1 MILWCIVNNEYERII
16 KPKRQCS
23 LFQFIF
29 MKIISEQNLIDEIS
43 KAFRKAKKRMWVA
56 VPFIGNNEQV
66 AKIMGTSWR
75 FNTELDVKILT
86 DIRNSA
92 YICKETYELFKLK
105 AEIKSLAGLHAKIY
119 ILDDTIF
126 ITSAN
131 LTGAA
136 FTKRYEI
143 GVQLDDNKETIDA
156 FNKWWKIAKPI
167 NTNWSP
173 QNTKRRTNSES
184 DESDTDN
191 LTNKW
196 KLPNLNIQNRDF
208 KEYLLT
214 LRYYN
219 EFAKIFQTYGNHINS
234 RLPLFQ
240 EMDSFFNFL
249 FHDHDKK
256 PSNKYLNLKAR
267 KLNESQRIQQF
278 KKYYNDYKKWL
289 IDYPD
294 YDIIRL
300 RNIDFAKKN
309 LHKKKIDSIQL
320 EDIRKIV
327 NSLHCM
333 TSMPINRAKLL
344 NPQNNSIDAIRKN
357 WSNLLH
363 GDNDLL
369 ERMQT
374 CNQNLRHFG
383 KSSIRE
389 LLSLYEPDKY
399 PVINSNPLSGLR
411 FFGYDIKAN

>member
-1 MILWCIVNNEYERII
+1 
-16 KPKRQCS
+16 
-23 LFQFIF
+23 
-29 MKIISEQNLIDEIS
+29 MKINSEQNLIDEIS
-43 KAFRKAKKRMWVA
+43 KAFRNVKKRIWIA

-75 FNTELDVKILT
+75 FNPELDVKILT

-119 ILDDTIF
+119 ILDDTVF

-143 GVQLDDNKETIDA
+143 GVQLDDNKETIDT
-156 FNKWWKIAKPI
+156 FNKWWTIAKPI
-167 NTNWSP
+167 NANWSP
-173 QNTKRRTNSES
+173 QNSGISRTDNESEES
-184 DESDTDN
+184 DVEN
-191 LTNKW
+191 LINKW
-196 KLPNLNIQNRDF
+196 KLPNLNTKNSDF
-208 KEYLLT
+208 NEYLLS
-214 LRYYN
+214 LDYYK
-219 EFAKIFQTYGNHINS
+219 EFATIYETYGG
-234 RLPLFQ
+234 RLNPRITLFQ
-240 EMDSFFNFL
+240 EIDSFFNFL
-249 FHDHDKK
+249 FHDHEKK
-256 PSNKYLNLKAR
+256 PSNKYLKQKAR

-278 KKYYNDYKKWL
+278 KKYY
-289 IDYPD
+289 IDYTQWFNENPD
-294 YDIIRL
+294 YDLYRL
-300 RNIDFAKKN
+300 KKINFAKKN
-309 LHKKKIDSIQL
+309 LHKKKIYTIQP
-320 EDIRKIV
+320 EVVREIV

-344 NPQNNSIDAIRKN
+344 NPLNNSIDAIRGN

-374 CNQNLRHFG
+374 CDENLRHFG

-389 LLSLYEPDKY
+389 LLSLYEPEKY

>member
-1 MILWCIVNNEYERII
+1 
-16 KPKRQCS
+16 
-23 LFQFIF
+23 
-29 MKIISEQNLIDEIS
+29 MKIISEQNLIDDIS
-43 KAFRKAKKRMWVA
+43 KAFRKVKKRIWIA

-119 ILDDTIF
+119 ILDNTVF

-143 GVQLDDNKETIDA
+143 GVQLYDNEETIDT

-167 NTNWSP
+167 NASWSP
-173 QNTKRRTNSES
+173 QSSGRNGGGVESEES
-184 DESDTDN
+184 DVDN

-196 KLPNLNIQNRDF
+196 KLPNLKTQNRDF

-214 LRYYN
+214 LSYYN
-219 EFAKIFQTYGNHINS
+219 EFAEIYKNYGGHINK

-240 EMDSFFNFL
+240 EIDSFFNFL
-249 FHDHDKK
+249 YHDHDKT
-256 PSNKYLNLKAR
+256 PSNKYLKEKAR
-267 KLNESQRIQQF
+267 NLNESQRIQQF

-289 IDYPD
+289 NDYPD
-294 YDIIRL
+294 YDLYRL

-309 LHKKKIDSIQL
+309 LHKKKIDSIKV
-320 EDIRKIV
+320 EDIRKIAD
-327 NSLHCM
+327 SLHCM
-333 TSMPINRAKLL
+333 TSMPINRARLL
-344 NPQNNSIDAIRKN
+344 NPLNNSIDVIRKN

-363 GDNDLL
+363 GDNDVL
-369 ERMQT
+369 ERMQI
-374 CNQNLRHFG
+374 CNENLRFFG

-389 LLSLYEPDKY
+389 LLSLYEPEKY

>member
-1 MILWCIVNNEYERII
+1 
-16 KPKRQCS
+16 
-23 LFQFIF
+23 
-29 MKIISEQNLIDEIS
+29 MKILSEQNLIDEIS
-43 KAFRKAKKRMWVA
+43 KAFRKVKKRIWIA

-75 FNTELDVKILT
+75 FNPELDVKILT
-86 DIRNSA
+86 DIRNSD

-105 AEIKSLAGLHAKIY
+105 SEIKSLAGLHAKIY
-119 ILDDTIF
+119 ILDDTVF

-143 GVQLDDNKETIDA
+143 GVQLDDNKETIDT
-156 FNKWWKIAKPI
+156 FNKWWAIAKPI
-167 NTNWSP
+167 NANWSP
-173 QNTKRRTNSES
+173 QSSGRNRTDIETEES
-184 DESDTDN
+184 DVEN

-196 KLPNLNIQNRDF
+196 KLPNLNTTSSDF
-208 KEYLLT
+208 NEYLLS
-214 LRYYN
+214 LDYYK
-219 EFAKIFQTYGNHINS
+219 EFATIYETYGG
-234 RLPLFQ
+234 RLNTRIPLFQ
-240 EMDSFFNFL
+240 EIDSFFNFM

-256 PSNKYLNLKAR
+256 PSNKYLNQKAR

-278 KKYYNDYKKWL
+278 KKYY
-289 IDYPD
+289 IDYTEWFNENPD
-294 YDIIRL
+294 YDLYRL
-300 RNIDFAKKN
+300 KNINFAKKN
-309 LHKKKIDSIQL
+309 LHKKKIDTIQP
-320 EDIRKIV
+320 EDVRKIV
-327 NSLHCM
+327 DSLHCM
-333 TSMPINRAKLL
+333 TSMPINRARLL
-344 NPQNNSIDAIRKN
+344 NPQNNSIDLIRKN

-374 CNQNLRHFG
+374 CDQNLRYFG

-389 LLSLYEPDKY
+389 LLSLYEPEKY

>member
-1 MILWCIVNNEYERII
+1 
-16 KPKRQCS
+16 
-23 LFQFIF
+23 
-29 MKIISEQNLIDEIS
+29 MKILSEQSLINEIHS
-43 KAFRKAKKRMWVA
+43 AFKSVKSRIWIA

-66 AKIMGTSWR
+66 AKIMGTNWR

-119 ILDDTIF
+119 ILDDSVF

-143 GVQLDDNKETIDA
+143 GVLLDDNKETIDT
-156 FNKWWKIAKPI
+156 FNKWWAIAKPI
-167 NTNWSP
+167 NANWSP
-173 QNTKRRTNSES
+173 QSSGRSRNDIESE
-184 DESDTDN
+184 ESNVEN

-196 KLPNLNIQNRDF
+196 KLPNLNTKSSDF
-208 KEYLLT
+208 NEYLLS
-214 LRYYN
+214 LDYYK
-219 EFAKIFQTYGNHINS
+219 EFATIYETYGG
-234 RLPLFQ
+234 RLNPRIPLFQ
-240 EMDSFFNFL
+240 EIDSFFNFL
-249 FHDHDKK
+249 FHDHEKK
-256 PSNKYLNLKAR
+256 PSNKYLNQKAR

-278 KKYYNDYKKWL
+278 QKYY
-289 IDYPD
+289 IDYNQWFNENPD
-294 YDIIRL
+294 YDLYRL
-300 RNIDFAKKN
+300 KKINFAKKN
-309 LHKKKIDSIQL
+309 LHKKKIDSIQP

-327 NSLHCM
+327 DSLHCM

-344 NPQNNSIDAIRKN
+344 NPLNNSLDAIREN

-363 GDNDLL
+363 GNNDLL

-374 CNQNLRHFG
+374 CNLNLRHFG

-389 LLSLYEPDKY
+389 LLSLYEPEKY